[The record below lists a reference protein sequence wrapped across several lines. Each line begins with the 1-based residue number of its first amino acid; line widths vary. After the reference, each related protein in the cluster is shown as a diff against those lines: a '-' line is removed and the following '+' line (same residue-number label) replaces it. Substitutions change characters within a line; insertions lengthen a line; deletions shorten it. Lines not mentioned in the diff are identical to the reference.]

1 MVISSL
7 LLAHILMI
15 TMLSLKKA
23 VGPAIVA
30 FIPFLPTLLFRH
42 EIRKLYLRPYLDAGL
57 VQTSMLDGWD
67 NQETTSQKKRED
79 FRRFLVDA
87 HKASYVPVCIAG
99 SKEIMTAEPAV
110 VIAHDN
116 DEGDPSIFLPKQG
129 VSGAWDTS
137 SRDLSAARS
146 LSSQFGVALRR
157 VTPRSLERTQAT
169 RHFDFTGNGSTRFTN
184 NTREQS
190 IAEEEYGESLNLLP
204 LNNVN
209 M

>member
-1 MVISSL
+1 MSCL
-7 LLAHILMI
+7 LFAHVLMI
-15 TMLSLKKA
+15 AMLALKKA

-30 FIPFLPTLLFRH
+30 FVPFFPTLLFKH

-67 NQETTSQKKRED
+67 NRESTSQKKRED

-129 VSGAWDTS
+129 ASGVWES
-137 SRDLSAARS
+137 SARDLSGGS
-146 LSSQFGVALRR
+146 HNSQFGVAMRR
-157 VTPRSLERTQAT
+157 VTPRTLERTQAT
-169 RHFDFTGNGSTRFTN
+169 RHFDLSGNGSTGFN
-184 NTREQS
+184 YSPREHS
-190 IAEEEYGESLNLLP
+190 IAEEEHNEGHTLLP
-204 LNNVN
+204 INTVH

>member
-1 MVISSL
+1 MSCLIFGHV
-7 LLAHILMI
+7 LMI

-30 FIPFLPTLLFRH
+30 FIPFFPTLLFKY

-67 NQETTSQKKRED
+67 NRESTSQKKRED

-129 VSGAWDTS
+129 TSGVWETS
-137 SRDLSAARS
+137 SRDLSGSR
-146 LSSQFGVALRR
+146 SSQFGVAMRR

-169 RHFDFTGNGSTRFTN
+169 RHFDFSGSGGTGFNYS
-184 NTREQS
+184 TREQS
-190 IAEEEYGESLNLLP
+190 IAEEEHDEGLVLLP
-204 LNNVN
+204 INTLH